1 MFCIINSIPGG
12 WSKKPRRTLWEFNFL
27 FEKMVDFVRICVREF
42 IWKVIIFK
50 KYIWHHNYYYYY
62 YSSLVWQQT
71 LCEDQNLFV
80 HVEEIKGEVFMR
92 RMSRM
97 SDTNGRKRVKEKV
110 GFKPMFGWFY
120 MVYFWAFQLYQP
132 YMIENWNQQ
141 YILIGTS
148 KCLSKVS
155 LLPIFIAMMQLSG
168 MAFILCFWTLILWLN

>member
-1 MFCIINSIPGG
+1 M
-12 WSKKPRRTLWEFNFL
+12 
-27 FEKMVDFVRICVREF
+27 
-42 IWKVIIFK
+42 
-50 KYIWHHNYYYYY
+50 
-62 YSSLVWQQT
+62 
-71 LCEDQNLFV
+71 CEDQNLFV

-141 YILIGTS
+141 YILIGRS

-155 LLPIFIAMMQLSG
+155 LLPIFIAMMAAFWHGLHSTLLNFNFMIELIYMSWLSFMSFFFLTRAG
-168 MAFILCFWTLILWLN
+168 KAECWVGLFPSCGGKPKAQTFKAS